1 MQESFGTTRAKVNTK
16 LERVLPS
23 KSDLV
28 TIFPTL
34 IRSSLIGTLIGAIP
48 GTGGDIAA
56 IICWQQTKNFSKN
69 SDELVRALST
79 AWPLP
84 PAPITRSSA
93 AL

>member
-48 GTGGDIAA
+48 GTGGDIASWVGYNLSL
-56 IICWQQTKNFSKN
+56 IHIWPQ
-69 SDELVRALST
+69 RAGRTGCS
-79 AWPLP
+79 
-84 PAPITRSSA
+84 
-93 AL
+93 